1 MTHEIERLA
10 MSEKPTPA
18 YWIGKIVHQMIPID
32 RVIPHPDNP
41 RRHPRA
47 QITQLRASYQEFGQ
61 FRSLVGIENAETNGM
76 VWCVAGSGTLTAM
89 KEENASLVD
98 IGFLPPETPTD
109 VVEAIMAADNL
120 LPRGGVDDQALLN
133 SILRSQAQS
142 GRNLAALGL
151 GKQEADK
158 LLSQLL
164 AESKTAFLASVLPP
178 SPIFQPEN
186 QEGRDLPEQLANQG
200 VLAADPGEKWVT
212 MSFTVKLEDRE
223 TILAALRKAK
233 AFWTLPTQA
242 EAMVQIMHQFVAS
255 FSPGEG

>member
-32 RVIPHPDNP
+32 RVIPHPGNP

-61 FRSLVGIENAETNGM
+61 FRSLVGIENTATNGM

-98 IGFLPPETPTD
+98 IGLLPASTPTD

-151 GKQEADK
+151 GKQEADR

-164 AESKTAFLASVLPP
+164 AESKTAFLASALPP
-178 SPIFQPEN
+178 SPIFQP
-186 QEGRDLPEQLANQG
+186 QETEVRALPEQKAEQG
-200 VLAADPGEKWVT
+200 SDGWVT
-212 MSFTVKLEDRE
+212 MSFTVTQKDRE
-223 TILAALRKAK
+223 IILQALRIGKKYWA
-233 AFWTLPTQA
+233 LDTQA